1 MRSATG
7 NERRASC
14 TALPRLRAPSS
25 RHQRSR
31 PRHRARQR
39 AGAQLSRRRRDH
51 EPGHRGRCRRGRVRR
66 RRPADEAEMMPRAE
80 ILQRRHRRSQ
90 DGGIVRDDPPRRIV
104 EARRRGAIARAT
116 WALPVAGLVVGLA
129 GALVYKVA
137 SRFGL
142 APNLAALLALAATT
156 SRHRRAARGRPR
168 RYRRRA
174 RRRPTRERKLEIMRD
189 SRIGTYGVCALI
201 LSFGLRWSALAAI
214 ADPWAVAL
222 GAVRCA
228 YCGAARACRP
238 SCRGSPPA
246 RPDGL
251 SASAGSPP
259 GRSVAHRVRC
269 WNPRAR
275 RSRLG
280 LGKALVSLI
289 LLSLAGL
296 MLARLA
302 IRQIGGQTGDIL
314 GAFEQTGEIL
324 ILLVAAAFQIGG

>member
-1 MRSATG
+1 
-7 NERRASC
+7 
-14 TALPRLRAPSS
+14 
-25 RHQRSR
+25 
-31 PRHRARQR
+31 
-39 AGAQLSRRRRDH
+39 
-51 EPGHRGRCRRGRVRR
+51 
-66 RRPADEAEMMPRAE
+66 MMPRAE
-80 ILQRRHRRSQ
+80 LLRDLIADLRIAASFVTILPVASSEPAG
-90 DGGIVRDDPPRRIV
+90 D
-104 EARRRGAIARAT
+104 GAIARAT

-129 GALVYKVA
+129 GALVYAIA

-142 APNLAALLALAATT
+142 TSSLAALLALAATALVT
-156 SRHRRAARGRPR
+156 GALHEDGLADTADGLGGGR
-168 RYRRRA
+168 
-174 RRRPTRERKLEIMRD
+174 TRQRKLEIMRD

-214 ADPWAVAL
+214 ANPWAVAL
-222 GAVRCA
+222 ALCA
-228 YCGAARACRP
+228 AHTAARAGLP
-238 SCRGSPPA
+238 AFMSQVAPA

-259 GRSVAHRVRC
+259 GRSIAIAFAVGILALVL
-269 WNPRAR
+269 A
-275 RSRLG
+275 LG
-280 LGKALVSLI
+280 PGKALVSLI